1 MWEYFTIMLL
11 ILLQVNRNNSHLS
24 LAAIALDTCG
34 SIVKTSR
41 DISNFLNHQESSLF
55 EKLNNTDMSIVA
67 LLAGGDTELAGT
79 VTDAVSHLEVAVL
92 APQAGGPPSQRKR
105 YAPYPLQLA
114 PSNGVRAACVL
125 ALLHHLQWHCFS
137 VIYHQ
142 DAVEYEDMFRYVEKH
157 AASSLQLEL
166 TSAIPIP
173 LASANVSSLLRS
185 SLRMLKSQKAEG
197 TRVIV
202 LMLPRE
208 RVELIFRVIKVL
220 EQDGQI
226 APGEFTWIM
235 LGSEESINYR

>member
-1 MWEYFTIMLL
+1 MLL

-67 LLAGGDTELAGT
+67 LLAGGDTELAGI
-79 VTDAVSHLEVAVL
+79 VTDAVSHLGVAVL

-114 PSNGVRAACVL
+114 PSNVVRAACVL

-137 VIYHQ
+137 VIYNQ

-166 TSAIPIP
+166 TSGIPIP

-185 SLRMLKSQKAEG
+185 CLRMLQSQKAER
-197 TRVIV
+197 TRVVV
-202 LMLPRE
+202 LLLPRE

-220 EQDGQI
+220 EQERQI

>member
-1 MWEYFTIMLL
+1 M
-11 ILLQVNRNNSHLS
+11 NRNNSHLS

-41 DISNFLNHQESSLF
+41 DISNFLNHQESSIF

-79 VTDAVSHLEVAVL
+79 VTDAVRHLGVAVL

-114 PSNGVRAACVL
+114 PSNAVRAACVL

-157 AASSLQLEL
+157 AASSLRLEL
-166 TSAIPIP
+166 TSGIPIP
-173 LASANVSSLLRS
+173 LASTNVSSLLHS
-185 SLRMLKSQKAEG
+185 CLRMLQSQKAKG
-197 TRVIV
+197 TRVVV

-208 RVELIFRVIKVL
+208 RMELIFRVIKVL
-220 EQDGQI
+220 EQEGQI
-226 APGEFTWIM
+226 TPGEFTWIM